1 YACLLA
7 EEMSIHN
14 DSGRCRWEVR
24 GPAGLADMLDAERCC
39 VVHERAAW
47 LHRHGGRRNKKWN
60 QGGRMVVWMTR
71 GNSTTVAV
79 LPAKSVAVAVS
90 TCNTDDTVVVAPA
103 VGYPPMTAEAP
114 MAASAHATAAARGA

>member
-24 GPAGLADMLDAERCC
+24 GPAALAGVLDAERRA
-39 VVHERAAW
+39 VVGERAAW
-47 LHRHGGRRNKKWN
+47 LHLHGGRRNRYWN
-60 QGGRMVVWMTR
+60 EMGRMVVWTACES
-71 GNSTTVAV
+71 STTVAV

-90 TCNTDDTVVVAPA
+90 ACETDGAVTVAPA
-103 VGYPPMTAEAP
+103 AGSPAMVAEAP
-114 MAASAHATAAARGA
+114 TAAPACATAAARGA